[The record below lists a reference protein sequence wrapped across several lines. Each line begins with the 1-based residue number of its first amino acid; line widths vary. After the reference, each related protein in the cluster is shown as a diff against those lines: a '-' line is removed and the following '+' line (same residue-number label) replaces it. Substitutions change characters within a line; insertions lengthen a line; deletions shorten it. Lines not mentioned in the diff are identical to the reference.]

1 MTILRR
7 KNRPGGQLGKLR
19 GWTFAKEQLAG
30 GRGAGVLEVL
40 GMLGVLDAGFKALKV
55 AHGDGALEAASRIL
69 SEA

>member
-1 MTILRR
+1 MVESGRIYGLQQVGADDLVEGLRSCYDECNAHMT
-7 KNRPGGQLGKLR
+7 
-19 GWTFAKEQLAG
+19 
-30 GRGAGVLEVL
+30 L

>member
-1 MTILRR
+1 PDDPARHGYFRVAHMGHVNAHMT
-7 KNRPGGQLGKLR
+7 
-19 GWTFAKEQLAG
+19 
-30 GRGAGVLEVL
+30 L

>member
-1 MTILRR
+1 MT
-7 KNRPGGQLGKLR
+7 
-19 GWTFAKEQLAG
+19 
-30 GRGAGVLEVL
+30 L